1 MSMQA
6 AYALAEWCPHYDR
19 PEVENPDYLFLTAM
33 RDPWTMN
40 KGIM

>member
-6 AYALAEWCPHYDR
+6 AYALAERCPHYDR